1 TTVSIT
7 GNTNGLATADPV
19 TGLVSFTHDGSETA
33 VASFT
38 YTVQDDLLGTSNE
51 ATASL
56 AVTPVNDPP
65 VANNDDLTATPVAEG
80 GTLNNLDVLINDTD
94 IDGTIDPA
102 TVIITGNTN
111 GVATANADGT
121 VNFTHDSSD
130 TTVASFTY
138 TVNDDLGATSNE
150 ATASLAVTPVNDPP
164 IANNDNFIAT
174 EGGTL
179 NNLDV
184 LI

>member
-1 TTVSIT
+1 VIIT
-7 GNTNGLATADPV
+7 GTTNGVTTANADGTV
-19 TGLVSFTHDGSETA
+19 NFTHDGSETT

-38 YTVQDDLLGTSNE
+38 YTVNDDLGGTSNE

-56 AVTPVNDPP
+56 AVTPVNDLP

-121 VNFTHDSSD
+121 VNFTHDGSE
-130 TTVASFTY
+130 TTVSSFTY

-164 IANNDNFIAT
+164 VANNDDFIATPVT

-179 NNLDV
+179 NNLD
-184 LI
+184 